1 MCKNCKASPLGIE
14 RQSELDAA
22 IAECQR
28 LGINPATSGFIA
40 RHAWHGYTP
49 QFTTEQKAALTRYNT
64 AQSLMK
70 DLHND
75 YIFEQAR
82 EAAQRRLE
90 RINAGNRDYL
100 LEYAVAFDAN
110 DDATMAAIL
119 RIAEENQG
127 LEAAITMLHARM
139 DNERTA
145 CEYVRAMRSKE
156 ER

>member
-1 MCKNCKASPLGIE
+1 MCKNCKTSPLGIE

-49 QFTTEQKAALTRYNT
+49 QFTPEQKAALTRYNT

-82 EAAQRRLE
+82 KAAQERLE
-90 RINAGNRDYL
+90 RINAGRRDYL
-100 LEYAVAFDAN
+100 LEYAIAFDAN
-110 DDATMAAIL
+110 DDAAQAAIL
-119 RIAEENQG
+119 QIAEGDQA
-127 LEAAITMLHARM
+127 LDLAIGALHNKF
-139 DNERTA
+139 DDERSL
-145 CEYVRAMRSKE
+145 CEHLQAMRE